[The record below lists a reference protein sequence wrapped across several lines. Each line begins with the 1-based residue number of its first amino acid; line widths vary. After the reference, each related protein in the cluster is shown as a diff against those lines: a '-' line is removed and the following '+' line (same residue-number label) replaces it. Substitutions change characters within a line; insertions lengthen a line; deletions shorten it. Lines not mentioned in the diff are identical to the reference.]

1 MNLGKYIGR
10 HLFAFL
16 AAVTGILILNL
27 LIFAFLFRSVLFE
40 GQKESTPG
48 IVLEQ
53 TSAGF
58 RQEKDGSWYLE
69 KKEASRLQSLD
80 VWALLLNEEGDA
92 IWSQDLPPDLP
103 QSYSLQDIAAISHGY
118 LRDYPVF
125 LWNTGENLL
134 MLGYPVGSYMKI
146 LSNYLPM
153 AGLSDIPGYLMTVLG
168 LDLILLFLAYFISKR
183 RILKHTDPILQ
194 AVDELSRGK
203 PVSVKIPGELKPI
216 GERLN
221 RTSEILKNKNQA
233 RANWIQGISH
243 DIRTPLSMIMGYAD
257 QISTEIRVPEDQKKK
272 ARIIR
277 SQSVRIRELIKD
289 LNLVSQLE
297 YEMQPVML
305 QPVKIASLLREVAAE
320 YLNEGLEEK
329 YRLCPELPADTA
341 LIEVQG
347 DKRLLKRAVRNLVS
361 NSINHNPQG
370 CQITIRLETED
381 RHCKVVI
388 QDDGTGLSEQELN
401 DLRKRPHYLSS
412 TDERLDLRH
421 GIGLHLVRQI
431 MDIHKARM
439 VITSEAG
446 NGVQTALLFQ
456 TLS

>member
-1 MNLGKYIGR
+1 MEYDYIKSKKILLVDDESELLQMVEDIFRQAGFQNLLTAATCREAVRIAREEKPDLAVLDVMLSDGDGFGLLQSIRAFTDIPVIYLTAKDEAEDKYSG
-10 HLFAFL
+10 LELGADDYLVKPFL
-16 AAVTGILILNL
+16 PKELLLRTSAVLRRCYKEEQAAV
-27 LIFAFLFRSVLFE
+27 
-40 GQKESTPG
+40 
-48 IVLEQ
+48 
-53 TSAGF
+53 
-58 RQEKDGSWYLE
+58 
-69 KKEASRLQSLD
+69 RLHSCLVD
-80 VWALLLNEEGDA
+80 FGRAE
-92 IWSQDLPPDLP
+92 
-103 QSYSLQDIAAISHGY
+103 
-118 LRDYPVF
+118 
-125 LWNTGENLL
+125 
-134 MLGYPVGSYMKI
+134 
-146 LSNYLPM
+146 
-153 AGLSDIPGYLMTVLG
+153 
-168 LDLILLFLAYFISKR
+168 AYFISKR

-243 DIRTPLSMIMGYAD
+243 DIRTPLSMIMGFAD

-277 SQSVRIRELIKD
+277 SQSVRIRELIKV
-289 LNLVSQLE
+289 LNLVYQLE

-341 LIEVQG
+341 FIEVQG

-388 QDDGTGLSEQELN
+388 QDNGTGLSEQELN
-401 DLRKRPHYLSS
+401 DLRKRPRYLSS
-412 TDERLDLRH
+412 TDERLDLRY